1 MKLQRKSTD
10 GCGVVIWWFDNN
22 TRIVRVPKEHTQ
34 GNFPVYVAETGFRIG
49 ENFKSSNQLSWQG
62 AKSAC
67 LRLIAPEPK
76 TQGSGGHLWSAT

>member
-49 ENFKSSNQLSWQG
+49 ENFKALTSYLG
-62 AKSAC
+62 KALKA
-67 LRLIAPEPK
+67 RAYV
-76 TQGSGGHLWSAT
+76 